1 MKDDVE
7 VPVVARDPRE
17 GVPDLSLGPFEQLH
31 EGFATAKKRTRHVVA
46 RVAAARVE
54 EDPRECCLVVA
65 EGLRGID
72 DAQET
77 QKTLRALAGQD

>member
-1 MKDDVE
+1 MEDDVE

-17 GVPDLSLGPFEQLH
+17 GVPDLALRPFEKLQESLPAA
-31 EGFATAKKRTRHVVA
+31 EERAGHVVP

-54 EDPRECCLVVA
+54 EDPGKCRVVIA

-72 DAQET
+72 DPQET
-77 QKTLRALAGQD
+77 QVTLRSLG